1 MRISHLAFEKIK
13 SFEGCRL
20 RAYQDA
26 AGVWTIGY
34 GHTRDVRRGDQ
45 ITQFTAEEYLRM
57 DIAECVAQIE
67 TLGLELSLPQLDA
80 LVSFVFNLGIGR
92 LRRSTL
98 LRYIREGRSADAIK
112 KQFRAWVYAGKPPR
126 KLKGLVTRREWES
139 NRFFE
144 EY

>member
-1 MRISHLAFEKIK
+1 MRNSHLAFEKIK

-34 GHTRDVRRGDQ
+34 GHTRDVRRGDL

-112 KQFRAWVYAGKPPR
+112 KQFRAWVYAGKPPK
-126 KLKGLVTRREWES
+126 KLKGLVTRRDWEA

>member
-1 MRISHLAFEKIK
+1 MAFEKIK

-57 DIAECVAQIE
+57 DIAEVVAQIE

-112 KQFRAWVYAGKPPR
+112 KQFRAWVYAGKPPK